1 MPSRRW
7 VDLNAKRRHRMPHE
21 NSLLCFI
28 LSISIVTGEPEE
40 LRLAGG
46 STECEGRVEVK
57 HQGEWGT
64 VCNDYWNV
72 INNAAVVCRQLG
84 CSDSLAIPTS
94 SFGRGSGRIWMDD
107 VRCTGTESA
116 LRDCPRHPWG
126 LHNCDHSEDVGV
138 LCPGEIHSVI
148 ILPCYVV
155 QFTIHWVYIRDVRF
169 GLGFCADLMFCD
181 AENVSTLF
189 TYGNF
194 LCGFMVPKI
203 TIDSLAE
210 HREVR
215 LLGGPNS
222 CSGYLEIKT
231 STWGS
236 ICELDQNL
244 ITANVICREL
254 HCGIA
259 VPPPWNIPYTERQGK
274 IIDED
279 ILCSG
284 NETSIFQCPTE
295 PRTGINCTNPYYPYV
310 HCQGIN
316 TLELLLTCVNVLFL
330 FLTCSFDGF
339 RLVSVNDTCSGRVE
353 LLYAGRWGTL
363 CNSDWDL
370 PAANVLC
377 RQLHCGIAQSLP
389 KGGQFGKGDGTLWN
403 DKFHCSG
410 TESHLSECSSTALGY
425 GECPA
430 WDTAGVVC
438 TGKATSMF
446 AQKRRQ
452 DSAVCRF
459 TIKGKQSGCSPTHI
473 LLSPTLESLRL
484 VDGGSHCA
492 GKLEFLHSDM
502 WSRVVDDRW
511 DVSKAHTVC
520 AQLHCGDATD
530 VFRDKVVNPSSDHVT
545 WNRIIISTH
554 KMANDCGKHMQELY
568 VSEGHF
574 ILRVPCVY
582 PLCDWQNILKPC
594 MRCMVNTFHRTHH
607 TRDHP
612 SELASLT
619 DPSKRVENLKD
630 VFLIAY
636 FIIYCYSYKD
646 IIYLSSIYFACSPA
660 ESRQLRLAAG
670 PGQCAGRV
678 EVYQQGEWGT
688 VCVDHWDQKE
698 AEVVCRQLG
707 CGHAVSATTL
717 VRHGR
722 ESGKIWLNDL
732 KCKGSESTLWECNS
746 SARGQHDCG
755 RKEAGVIFSKTG
767 TFYMLQ
773 IRFPRNKTDRK
784 VYVTPGK
791 YNSLILFAEFTDL
804 RLAGGTHACEGRLE
818 IYYNGT
824 WGSVCENR
832 LDSDSVSVICNQLGC
847 GRNGKVMGR
856 FAYGRGIEPYWLD
869 GIECRKSAQSLWQC
883 PSYSWSQKSCMYT
896 EIAQI
901 KCKINFLTFLIEIV
915 RPRVGRRCVGLDF
928 GDRKDVVLRY
938 LGIER

>member
-1 MPSRRW
+1 SFKLVHLSP
-7 VDLNAKRRHRMPHE
+7 NPE

-169 GLGFCADLMFCD
+169 GFRNFGIFTKFPDSFCD

-284 NETSIFQCPTE
+284 NETSIFQFGWSVSLYTSLCMNGQ
-295 PRTGINCTNPYYPYV
+295 RINSRF
-310 HCQGIN
+310 G
-316 TLELLLTCVNVLFL
+316 LFC
-330 FLTCSFDGF
+330 FLKPVGKKSMGNSSEVCSFDGF

-438 TGKATSMF
+438 TGKATIRWRSIDYPQYSKMAMPGF
-446 AQKRRQ
+446 IRLKLCKSGSGSIRHHYHTWIGHHTVQTLTALRLIFGIMCWRRLYTQ
-452 DSAVCRF
+452 
-459 TIKGKQSGCSPTHI
+459 
-473 LLSPTLESLRL
+473 ESLRL

-545 WNRIIISTH
+545 WNRIMCEINLAESIECST
-554 KMANDCGKHMQELY
+554 ASQSP
-568 VSEGHF
+568 VAT
-574 ILRVPCVY
+574 Y
-582 PLCDWQNILKPC
+582 PGPEVVLLLI
-594 MRCMVNTFHRTHH
+594 
-607 TRDHP
+607 
-612 SELASLT
+612 
-619 DPSKRVENLKD
+619 SKRVENLKD

-901 KCKINFLTFLIEIV
+901 KCKSNVFIPT
-915 RPRVGRRCVGLDF
+915 
-928 GDRKDVVLRY
+928 
-938 LGIER
+938 

>member
-1 MPSRRW
+1 MALYGNNSSLPPLPVADCCHWLTASL
-7 VDLNAKRRHRMPHE
+7 VHLSPNPE

-138 LCPGEIHSVI
+138 LCP
-148 ILPCYVV
+148 
-155 QFTIHWVYIRDVRF
+155 
-169 GLGFCADLMFCD
+169 
-181 AENVSTLF
+181 
-189 TYGNF
+189 
-194 LCGFMVPKI
+194 
-203 TIDSLAE
+203 E

-330 FLTCSFDGF
+330 FLTCKNPATLHITKQKTEKNIFHFFSYWFNTQCSFDGF

-430 WDTAGVVC
+430 WDTAGV
-438 TGKATSMF
+438 
-446 AQKRRQ
+446 
-452 DSAVCRF
+452 
-459 TIKGKQSGCSPTHI
+459 
-473 LLSPTLESLRL
+473 ESLRL

-545 WNRIIISTH
+545 WNRIMCEINLAESIECSTASQSPVATYPGPEVGVICSGSH
-554 KMANDCGKHMQELY
+554 LLLQHC
-568 VSEGHF
+568 HF
-574 ILRVPCVY
+574 
-582 PLCDWQNILKPC
+582 N
-594 MRCMVNTFHRTHH
+594 
-607 TRDHP
+607 
-612 SELASLT
+612 
-619 DPSKRVENLKD
+619 
-630 VFLIAY
+630 
-636 FIIYCYSYKD
+636 

-755 RKEAGVIFSKTG
+755 RKEAGKHYFS
-767 TFYMLQ
+767 
-773 IRFPRNKTDRK
+773 NAE
-784 VYVTPGK
+784 
-791 YNSLILFAEFTDL
+791 ILFAEFTDL

-901 KCKINFLTFLIEIV
+901 KCKIMYQTIEYFYRPVYCGTHILLLCVIAHFAFKLIPQYQVSNGPCTSICSKSIK
-915 RPRVGRRCVGLDF
+915 PCQLA
-928 GDRKDVVLRY
+928 LRY
-938 LGIER
+938 IEDIIVGDFTYTKV

>member
-138 LCPGEIHSVI
+138 LCP
-148 ILPCYVV
+148 
-155 QFTIHWVYIRDVRF
+155 
-169 GLGFCADLMFCD
+169 
-181 AENVSTLF
+181 
-189 TYGNF
+189 
-194 LCGFMVPKI
+194 
-203 TIDSLAE
+203 
-210 HREVR
+210 EVR

-310 HCQGIN
+310 H
-316 TLELLLTCVNVLFL
+316 
-330 FLTCSFDGF
+330 CSFDGF

-438 TGKATSMF
+438 TGKATSISHLDLTKP
-446 AQKRRQ
+446 A
-452 DSAVCRF
+452 
-459 TIKGKQSGCSPTHI
+459 GKQ
-473 LLSPTLESLRL
+473 ESLRL

-545 WNRIIISTH
+545 WNRIMCEINLAESIECSTASQSPVATYPGPEVGVICSGSH
-554 KMANDCGKHMQELY
+554 LLLQHC
-568 VSEGHF
+568 HF
-574 ILRVPCVY
+574 
-582 PLCDWQNILKPC
+582 
-594 MRCMVNTFHRTHH
+594 M
-607 TRDHP
+607 
-612 SELASLT
+612 
-619 DPSKRVENLKD
+619 ENLKD

-755 RKEAGVIFSKTG
+755 RKEAGVICS
-767 TFYMLQ
+767 
-773 IRFPRNKTDRK
+773 
-784 VYVTPGK
+784 
-791 YNSLILFAEFTDL
+791 EFTDL

-901 KCKINFLTFLIEIV
+901 KCKSNVFIPT
-915 RPRVGRRCVGLDF
+915 
-928 GDRKDVVLRY
+928 
-938 LGIER
+938 

>member
-1 MPSRRW
+1 MHSC
-7 VDLNAKRRHRMPHE
+7 L
-21 NSLLCFI
+21 
-28 LSISIVTGEPEE
+28 TGEPEE

-148 ILPCYVV
+148 ILPLDSAHSVSRSRKKCVCLPLTLCGRTSAAARAFALRSSDPSLKV
-155 QFTIHWVYIRDVRF
+155 SKLKR
-169 GLGFCADLMFCD
+169 FCD

-330 FLTCSFDGF
+330 FLTCKVITSFTSSLIGLTHSVVKLIREEVKGILFTSPLIGLTTDDHVYTTDPTVL
-339 RLVSVNDTCSGRVE
+339 LVSVNDTCSGRVE

-438 TGKATSMF
+438 TGK
-446 AQKRRQ
+446 Q
-452 DSAVCRF
+452 
-459 TIKGKQSGCSPTHI
+459 
-473 LLSPTLESLRL
+473 ESLRL

-545 WNRIIISTH
+545 WNH
-554 KMANDCGKHMQELY
+554 
-568 VSEGHF
+568 
-574 ILRVPCVY
+574 
-582 PLCDWQNILKPC
+582 
-594 MRCMVNTFHRTHH
+594 
-607 TRDHP
+607 
-612 SELASLT
+612 
-619 DPSKRVENLKD
+619 
-630 VFLIAY
+630 
-636 FIIYCYSYKD
+636 

-755 RKEAGVIFSKTG
+755 RKEAGVICS
-767 TFYMLQ
+767 
-773 IRFPRNKTDRK
+773 
-784 VYVTPGK
+784 
-791 YNSLILFAEFTDL
+791 EFTDL

-901 KCKINFLTFLIEIV
+901 KCKSNVFIPT
-915 RPRVGRRCVGLDF
+915 
-928 GDRKDVVLRY
+928 
-938 LGIER
+938 

>member
-1 MPSRRW
+1 
-7 VDLNAKRRHRMPHE
+7 
-21 NSLLCFI
+21 
-28 LSISIVTGEPEE
+28 E

-138 LCPGEIHSVI
+138 QTIASLWGISLLLNRHRTCR
-148 ILPCYVV
+148 
-155 QFTIHWVYIRDVRF
+155 QFTRIWRTACSLNI
-169 GLGFCADLMFCD
+169 CD

-438 TGKATSMF
+438 TGK
-446 AQKRRQ
+446 Q
-452 DSAVCRF
+452 
-459 TIKGKQSGCSPTHI
+459 
-473 LLSPTLESLRL
+473 ESLRL

-545 WNRIIISTH
+545 WNRIMCEINLAESIECST
-554 KMANDCGKHMQELY
+554 ASQSP
-568 VSEGHF
+568 VAT
-574 ILRVPCVY
+574 Y
-582 PLCDWQNILKPC
+582 P
-594 MRCMVNTFHRTHH
+594 
-607 TRDHP
+607 
-612 SELASLT
+612 
-619 DPSKRVENLKD
+619 D

-755 RKEAGVIFSKTG
+755 RKEAGKHYFS
-767 TFYMLQ
+767 
-773 IRFPRNKTDRK
+773 NAE
-784 VYVTPGK
+784 
-791 YNSLILFAEFTDL
+791 ILFAEFTDL

-901 KCKINFLTFLIEIV
+901 KCKKYFYRPVYCGTHILLLCVIAHFAFKLIPQYQVSNGPCTSICSKSIK
-915 RPRVGRRCVGLDF
+915 PCQLA
-928 GDRKDVVLRY
+928 LRY
-938 LGIER
+938 IEDIIVGDFTYTKV

>member
-138 LCPGEIHSVI
+138 LCP
-148 ILPCYVV
+148 
-155 QFTIHWVYIRDVRF
+155 
-169 GLGFCADLMFCD
+169 
-181 AENVSTLF
+181 
-189 TYGNF
+189 
-194 LCGFMVPKI
+194 
-203 TIDSLAE
+203 
-210 HREVR
+210 EVR

-310 HCQGIN
+310 HC
-316 TLELLLTCVNVLFL
+316 
-330 FLTCSFDGF
+330 SFDGF

-425 GECPA
+425 V
-430 WDTAGVVC
+430 D
-438 TGKATSMF
+438 
-446 AQKRRQ
+446 QKNTNALP
-452 DSAVCRF
+452 SAISF
-459 TIKGKQSGCSPTHI
+459 KWKQ
-473 LLSPTLESLRL
+473 ESLRL

-530 VFRDKVVNPSSDHVT
+530 VFRDKVVNP
-545 WNRIIISTH
+545 ISTGA
-554 KMANDCGKHMQELY
+554 KTSSKNTVLYCSLPCLTAKHSVLVGTISQYTISFISLSMTVLCLPQEL
-568 VSEGHF
+568 
-574 ILRVPCVY
+574 
-582 PLCDWQNILKPC
+582 
-594 MRCMVNTFHRTHH
+594 
-607 TRDHP
+607 
-612 SELASLT
+612 LT
-619 DPSKRVENLKD
+619 CRSYLLIKRVENLKD

-755 RKEAGVIFSKTG
+755 RKEAG
-767 TFYMLQ
+767 

-784 VYVTPGK
+784 
-791 YNSLILFAEFTDL
+791 FTDL